1 MWWSCF
7 RSFRDWSSVKT
18 TDKKN
23 TFMLSLAGIWR
34 SVLLIRVLAR
44 ATNQNMI
51 RNSPLLEVVRMEA
64 EN

>member
-18 TDKKN
+18 MDKKN
-23 TFMLSLAGIWR
+23 TFMLSLVGIWR

-51 RNSPLLEVVRMEA
+51 RNLPRLEVVRMEV